1 MGHSGGSIADAI
13 RRMVAL
19 DKVCLVHW
27 RNISSMNSPHDFREV
42 FVDEG
47 EVDMI
52 ETMRVWKAAGYMG
65 P

>member
-1 MGHSGGSIADAI
+1 
-13 RRMVAL
+13 MVAL